1 MQRSLARCMR
11 GIGVNGMRKRK
22 LPIWRGRLGQKERPH
37 LVCVEQSALTEATSG
52 VRLSEKH
59 ECSFAVELV
68 SNGLP
73 MPSGGMRGVKKC
85 KRINL

>member
-22 LPIWRGRLGQKERPH
+22 LPIWRGRLGQKVRTH
-37 LVCVEQSALTEATSG
+37 FGCVEQSALTESTSG

-59 ECSFAVELV
+59 ERSLAVELV